1 MKILTVDDS
10 RLMRAMIRCTIEALG
25 FEALEASNG
34 YQALKILRNHYE
46 DTSLILLDWN
56 MPGISGYD
64 LLLKLK
70 ANKLYQSIPVMMVT
84 TESECKHVIDAI
96 QHGAQNYLKKPFTP
110 ESLVDKIGE
119 VLGELPQDF
128 SDTDEVQL

>member
-70 ANKLYQSIPVMMVT
+70 AKEEYKSIPVMMVT